1 MRRDW
6 DYGMLS
12 FGIKKRQDKKSQ
24 KKIPNTFIGHSE
36 DVKNTLE
43 LYPKT
48 VAHTSKG
55 DDIAAQT
62 TRKFK
67 ADMAKIMQWLK
78 TEVSLCKDFKGLLT
92 IICVS

>member
-1 MRRDW
+1 
-6 DYGMLS
+6 MLW

-24 KKIPNTFIGHSE
+24 KTPKHFIGHCE
-36 DVKNTLE
+36 DMKNTLE
-43 LYPKT
+43 LYPTT

-67 ADMAKIMQWLK
+67 AEMAKIMQCLK
-78 TEVSLCKDFKGLLT
+78 RTAKSNSPSYV
-92 IICVS
+92 